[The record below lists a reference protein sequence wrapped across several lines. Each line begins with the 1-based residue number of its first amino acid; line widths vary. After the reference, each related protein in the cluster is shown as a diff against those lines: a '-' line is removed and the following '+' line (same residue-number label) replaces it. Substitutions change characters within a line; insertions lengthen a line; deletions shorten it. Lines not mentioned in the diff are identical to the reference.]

1 MRRQEYDFFAWLHT
15 AALGHLVGL
24 ERMEILQLLTVSC
37 TLAQNIRLALH
48 RCGRRLLGR
57 HILEHRIRRLGVLA
71 ITCMLLEN
79 QFRVDPELA
88 LMKKTNL
95 LRSVPE
101 MRHVL
106 ILSAVRCM
114 GPMAPRTVGFL
125 ETLTLIC
132 KDRFPHLTSFLGY
145 RRDLVV
151 PLVDSS

>member
-48 RCGRRLLGR
+48 MCGRRLLGR

-71 ITCMLLEN
+71 ITCMLLGN

-88 LMKKTNL
+88 LVKKTNL

-101 MRHVL
+101 MRDASRAYL
-106 ILSAVRCM
+106 VRCALH
-114 GPMAPRTVGFL
+114 GSHGT
-125 ETLTLIC
+125 THC
-132 KDRFPHLTSFLGY
+132 RFPRNSDS
-145 RRDLVV
+145 DLQG
-151 PLVDSS
+151 